1 MPRSGK
7 SLVRVGDSQS
17 TANGGKGGVVSVST
31 AKLSPDSTE
40 YRTARDKIKSIGELA
55 EIAKEIRKNGQTIA
69 LCHGVFDLIHFGH
82 LRHIEMARKEA
93 DVLMVTV
100 TADQYVNK
108 GPGRPIFPETMRA
121 EMLGAIEAV
130 DYVGIDYSPSAES
143 AISAIKPN
151 VYLKGSDYENANDD
165 LTGKIGLERETVERH
180 GGRLVFTKD
189 LTFSSSSLINRYVDI
204 YDPPLRE
211 YLERLREA
219 AGLRR
224 INALIDSVKNYKV
237 VFVGDA
243 IIDEYHYVTALGKSP
258 KENVI
263 ATLAG
268 DHEVFA
274 GGVFAAA
281 NHVASFCREIEV
293 FGALGAQDNYDP
305 LIAGALRPNV
315 KYDRVE
321 IPGRPTTRKLR
332 YVQPGY
338 MRKMFEV
345 YFMDDTPFPPAESNA
360 LKATVKQA
368 CRDADLVV
376 ATDFGHGLMDQEM
389 VRIVCDNSKFLAV
402 NAQSNSANLGFNLIT
417 KYPRADFVCLDAP
430 EARLA
435 MSDRFSDI
443 SSVIMDGLAKRIDCN
458 KIIVTHGAFGCY
470 TYDPENGVAHIPAFT
485 KTVVDTVGAGDAFF
499 SVAAPFVAAGGA
511 MDVVGFLGNAAGAIK
526 VGIVGHRASVE
537 KVPLMKFATALL
549 Q

>member
-1 MPRSGK
+1 MRSASLKSTPVSLSPRSTG
-7 SLVRVGDSQS
+7 
-17 TANGGKGGVVSVST
+17 
-31 AKLSPDSTE
+31 
-40 YRTARDKIKSIGELA
+40 YRTTRDKIKSIDELA
-55 EIAKEIRKNGQTIA
+55 QIAEQVRKSGRTIA

-82 LRHIEMARKEA
+82 LRHIELARKEA

-100 TADQYVNK
+100 TADQFVNK
-108 GPGRPIFPETMRA
+108 GPGRPIFPETVRA
-121 EMLGAIEAV
+121 EMLGAIEVV
-130 DYVGIDYSPSAES
+130 DYVGINYAASAES
-143 AISAIKPN
+143 AIGAIKPD
-151 VYLKGSDYENANDD
+151 VYLKGSDYENAEDD
-165 LTGKIGLERETVERH
+165 LTGKIGCEREAVERH

-189 LTFSSSSLINRYVDI
+189 LSLSSSSLINRYVDI

-211 YLERLREA
+211 FLERLREA
-219 AGLRR
+219 EALSR
-224 INALIDSVKNYKV
+224 ISALVDRIKNYKV

-243 IIDEYHYVTALGKSP
+243 IIDEYHYVTTLGKSP

-263 ATLAG
+263 ATLSG
-268 DHEVFA
+268 DREVFA

-281 NHVASFCREIEV
+281 NHLASFCRDIEV
-293 FGALGAQDNYDP
+293 FGALGALDNYGP
-305 LIAGALRPNV
+305 LITGALRRNV
-315 KYDRVE
+315 RYDRVD

-345 YFMDDTPFPPAESNA
+345 YFMDDAPYPAAESDTLRA
-360 LKATVKQA
+360 AVKRA

-376 ATDFGHGLMDQEM
+376 VTDFGHGLMDQEM

-417 KYPRADFVCLDAP
+417 KYPRADFACVDAP

-435 MSDRFSDI
+435 MADRFSDI
-443 SSVIMDGLAKRIDCN
+443 SAVIKDGLAKRIDCEN
-458 KIIVTHGAFGCY
+458 IIVTHGAFGCY
-470 TYDPENGVAHIPAFT
+470 TYDPENGVVHIPAFT
-485 KTVVDTVGAGDAFF
+485 KTIIDTVGAGDAFF
-499 SVAAPFVAAGGA
+499 AVASPFVAAGGA

-537 KVPLMKFATALL
+537 RTSLLKFATALL
-549 Q
+549 K

>member
-1 MPRSGK
+1 MPRSLK
-7 SLVRVGDSQS
+7 SVARAGDSH
-17 TANGGKGGVVSVST
+17 TGATGGKVGIVKLATVPSSAGST
-31 AKLSPDSTE
+31 G
-40 YRTARDKIKSIGELA
+40 YRTAHDKVKSIGELA
-55 EIAKEIRKNGQTIA
+55 EIAEQIRKSGRTIA

-82 LRHIEMARKEA
+82 LRHIELARKEA
-93 DVLMVTV
+93 DVLLVTV

-121 EMLGAIEAV
+121 EMLGAIEVV
-130 DYVGIDYSPSAES
+130 DYVGINYAASAEP

-151 VYLKGSDYENANDD
+151 VYVKGSDYENSDDD

-189 LTFSSSSLINRYVDI
+189 LTFSSSGLINRYVDI

-219 AGLRR
+219 EGLRR
-224 INALIDSVKNYKV
+224 INALVDRIKNYKV

-268 DHEVFA
+268 EREVFA

-281 NHVASFCREIEV
+281 NHLASFCREIEV
-293 FGALGAQDNYDP
+293 FGALGALDDHGAQ
-305 LIAGALRPNV
+305 IAGALRPNV
-315 KYDRVE
+315 KYDKVE

-345 YFMDDTPFPPAESNA
+345 YFMDDTPFPAAESNTLRA
-360 LKATVKQA
+360 AVKQV

-376 ATDFGHGLMDQEM
+376 VTDFGHGLMDQEM
-389 VRIVCDNSKFLAV
+389 VRIVCDNSRFLAV

-417 KYPRADFVCLDAP
+417 KYPRADFACLDAP

-435 MSDRFSDI
+435 MSDRLSDI
-443 SSVIMDGLAKRIDCN
+443 SVVITDGLAKRIDCN

-470 TYDPENGVAHIPAFT
+470 TYDPDNGVAHIPAFT

-499 SVAAPFVAAGGA
+499 SVAAPFVAAGGE

-537 KVPLMKFATALL
+537 RTPLLKFATALL
-549 Q
+549 K

>member
-1 MPRSGK
+1 
-7 SLVRVGDSQS
+7 VGIV
-17 TANGGKGGVVSVST
+17 KLVSVPSSAGST
-31 AKLSPDSTE
+31 G
-40 YRTARDKIKSIGELA
+40 YRTAHDKIKSIGELA
-55 EIAKEIRKNGQTIA
+55 EIAEQVRKSGRTIA

-82 LRHIEMARKEA
+82 LRHIELARKEA
-93 DVLMVTV
+93 DVLLVTV
-100 TADQYVNK
+100 TADPYVNK

-121 EMLGAIEAV
+121 EMLGAIEVV
-130 DYVGIDYSPSAES
+130 DYVGINYAASAEP
-143 AISAIKPN
+143 AISAIKPD
-151 VYLKGSDYENANDD
+151 VYVKGSDYENSDDD

-189 LTFSSSSLINRYVDI
+189 LTFSSSGLINRYVDI

-211 YLERLREA
+211 FLERLREA
-219 AGLRR
+219 EGLRR
-224 INALIDSVKNYKV
+224 INALVDRIKNYKV

-268 DHEVFA
+268 EREIFA

-281 NHVASFCREIEV
+281 NHLASFCREIEV
-293 FGALGAQDNYDP
+293 FGALGALDDHGAQ
-305 LIAGALRPNV
+305 IAGALRPNV
-315 KYDRVE
+315 KYDKVE

-345 YFMDDTPFPPAESNA
+345 YFMDDTPFPAAESNTLRA
-360 LKATVKQA
+360 AVKQV

-376 ATDFGHGLMDQEM
+376 VTDFGHGFMDQEM
-389 VRIVCDNSKFLAV
+389 VRIVCDNSRFLAV

-417 KYPRADFVCLDAP
+417 KYPRADFACLDAP

-443 SSVIMDGLAKRIDCN
+443 SAVIKDGLARRIDCN
-458 KIIVTHGAFGCY
+458 RIIVTHGAFGCY
-470 TYDPENGVAHIPAFT
+470 TYDPDNGVAHIPAFT

-499 SVAAPFVAAGGA
+499 SVAAPFVAAGGE

-537 KVPLMKFATALL
+537 RTPLLKFATALL
-549 Q
+549 K

>member
-1 MPRSGK
+1 
-7 SLVRVGDSQS
+7 VGIVKLATVPLSPSS
-17 TANGGKGGVVSVST
+17 TA
-31 AKLSPDSTE
+31 
-40 YRTARDKIKSIGELA
+40 YRSARDKIKSIGELA
-55 EIAKEIRKNGQTIA
+55 EIAEQVRKSGRTIA

-82 LRHIEMARKEA
+82 LRHIELARKEA
-93 DVLMVTV
+93 DVLLITV
-100 TADQYVNK
+100 TADQFVNK

-121 EMLGAIEAV
+121 EMLSAIEVV
-130 DYVGIDYSPSAES
+130 DYVGINYAPSAES

-151 VYLKGSDYENANDD
+151 IYLKGSDYENSEDD
-165 LTGKIGLERETVERH
+165 LTGKIRSERETVEQH
-180 GGRLVFTKD
+180 GGQLVFTKD
-189 LTFSSSSLINRYVDI
+189 LTFSSSNLINRYVDI

-211 YLERLREA
+211 FLERLREA
-219 AGLRR
+219 EGLRR
-224 INALIDSVKNYKV
+224 INALLDRIKNYKV

-243 IIDEYHYVTALGKSP
+243 IIDEYHYVTTLGKSP

-268 DHEVFA
+268 DREVFA

-281 NHVASFCREIEV
+281 NHLASFCHEIEV
-293 FGALGAQDNYDP
+293 FGALGAQDNYGT
-305 LIAGALRPNV
+305 LIAGSLRPNV

-321 IPGRPTTRKLR
+321 ILGRPTTRKLR

-345 YFMDDTPFPPAESNA
+345 YFMDDTPFPAAESKT
-360 LKATVKQA
+360 LKAAVKTA

-376 ATDFGHGLMDQEM
+376 VTDFGHGLIDEEM
-389 VRIVCDNSKFLAV
+389 VRIVCDNSRFLAV

-417 KYPRADFVCLDAP
+417 KYPRADFACLDAP

-435 MSDRFSDI
+435 MADRFSEI
-443 SSVIMDGLAKRIDCN
+443 SAVIRDGLAKRIDCN
-458 KIIVTHGAFGCY
+458 NIIVTHGAFGCY
-470 TYDPENGVAHIPAFT
+470 TYNPESGVVHVPAFT
-485 KTVVDTVGAGDAFF
+485 KTVIDTVGAGDAFF

-526 VGIVGHRASVE
+526 VGIVGHRASIE
-537 KVPLMKFATALL
+537 RTPLLKFATALL
-549 Q
+549 K

>member
-1 MPRSGK
+1 MKSAAALLSSG
-7 SLVRVGDSQS
+7 S
-17 TANGGKGGVVSVST
+17 TG
-31 AKLSPDSTE
+31 
-40 YRTARDKIKSIGELA
+40 YRTARDKVKSIAELA
-55 EIAKEIRKNGQTIA
+55 EIAEQVRKSERTIA

-82 LRHIEMARKEA
+82 LRHIEQAREEA
-93 DVLMVTV
+93 DVLLITV
-100 TADQYVNK
+100 TADQFVNK
-108 GPGRPIFPETMRA
+108 GPGRPIFPEMMRA
-121 EMLGAIEAV
+121 EMLGAIEVV
-130 DYVGIDYSPSAES
+130 DYVGINYAPSAEA
-143 AISAIKPN
+143 AISAIRPN
-151 VYLKGSDYENANDD
+151 VYVKGSDYENSDDD
-165 LTGKIGLERETVERH
+165 LTGKIRSERETVERH
-180 GGRLVFTKD
+180 GGQLVFTSD

-211 YLERLREA
+211 FLERLRETEA
-219 AGLRR
+219 LRR
-224 INALIDSVKNYKV
+224 IHALVDRIKNYKV

-243 IIDEYHYVTALGKSP
+243 IIDEYHYVTPLGKSP

-268 DHEVFA
+268 DREVFA

-281 NHVASFCREIEV
+281 NHVASFCRDIEV
-293 FGALGAQDNYDP
+293 IGALGALDNYGT
-305 LIAGALRPNV
+305 LIADAMRPNV
-315 KYDRVE
+315 KYKRVE

-332 YVQPGY
+332 YVQPSY

-345 YFMDDTPFPPAESNA
+345 YFMDDSPFPAAEGNT
-360 LKATVKQA
+360 LKAAVKRV

-376 ATDFGHGLMDQEM
+376 VTDFGHGLMDQEM
-389 VRIVCDNSKFLAV
+389 VRIVCDNSRFLAV

-435 MSDRFSDI
+435 MGDRFSDI
-443 SSVIMDGLAKRIDCN
+443 SAVIKDGLAKRIDCHN
-458 KIIVTHGAFGCY
+458 IIVTHGSFGCY
-470 TYDPENGVAHIPAFT
+470 TYNAQNGVEHIPAFT
-485 KTVVDTVGAGDAFF
+485 KTVIDTVGAGDAFF

-537 KVPLMKFATALL
+537 RAPLLKFATALL
-549 Q
+549 K

>member
-1 MPRSGK
+1 MGIVKSAAALLSSG
-7 SLVRVGDSQS
+7 S
-17 TANGGKGGVVSVST
+17 TG
-31 AKLSPDSTE
+31 
-40 YRTARDKIKSIGELA
+40 YRTARDKVKSIAELA
-55 EIAKEIRKNGQTIA
+55 EIAEQVRKSGRTVA

-82 LRHIEMARKEA
+82 LRHIELAREEA
-93 DVLMVTV
+93 DVLLITV
-100 TADQYVNK
+100 TADQFVNK
-108 GPGRPIFPETMRA
+108 GPGRPIFPEKMRA
-121 EMLGAIEAV
+121 EMLGAIEVV
-130 DYVGIDYSPSAES
+130 DYVGINYAPSAES
-143 AISAIKPN
+143 VISAIRPD
-151 VYLKGSDYENANDD
+151 VYVKGSDYENANDD

-180 GGRLVFTKD
+180 GGRVVFTKD

-211 YLERLREA
+211 FLERLREA
-219 AGLRR
+219 RGLRR
-224 INALIDSVKNYKV
+224 INTLVDRIKNYKV

-243 IIDEYHYVTALGKSP
+243 IIDEYHYVTTLGKSP

-263 ATLAG
+263 AALAG

-293 FGALGAQDNYDP
+293 IGALGAQDDYGA
-305 LIAGALRPNV
+305 LIARALRPNV

-345 YFMDDTPFPPAESNA
+345 YFMDDAPFPAAEGNT
-360 LKATVKQA
+360 LKAAVKRV

-376 ATDFGHGLMDQEM
+376 VTDFGHGLMDQEM

-443 SSVIMDGLAKRIDCN
+443 SAVIKDGIAKRIDCHN
-458 KIIVTHGAFGCY
+458 IIVTHGAFGCY
-470 TYDPENGVAHIPAFT
+470 TYNAQNGVEHIPAFT
-485 KTVVDTVGAGDAFF
+485 KTVIDTVGAGDAFF

-537 KVPLMKFATALL
+537 RTPLMKFATALL
-549 Q
+549 K